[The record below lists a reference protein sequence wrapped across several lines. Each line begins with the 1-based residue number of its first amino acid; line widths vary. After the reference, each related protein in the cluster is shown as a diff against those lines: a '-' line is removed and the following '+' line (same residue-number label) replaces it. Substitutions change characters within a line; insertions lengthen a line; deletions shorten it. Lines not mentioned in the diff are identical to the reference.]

1 MEELVMPTNVS
12 TKPTTTITLFKD
24 DMGRIYHCDGRCPNG
39 NYQLTLTKF
48 CNNKYILTEYTWIE
62 SYKNLMS
69 YDIIEID
76 ENDLITYDKDLYN
89 DEEDYTYD
97 EDDDEDEDDDDDG
110 KSPADIHIRNLID
123 MCIISKNDEA
133 KKQQIKTILNNCRD
147 EYDMSRKLHDVW
159 TGDKSI
165 ERFIFQYLNK

>member
-1 MEELVMPTNVS
+1 MSTNVS
-12 TKPTTTITLFKD
+12 TKPTTITLFQD
-24 DMGRIYHCDGRCPNG
+24 NMGLIYHCDGRCPNG

-48 CNNKYILTEYTWIE
+48 CNNKYILTEYTCIE
-62 SYKNLMS
+62 SYQNLMS

-76 ENDLITYDKDLYN
+76 ENDLIMLYDYDKDLYN

-97 EDDDEDEDDDDDG
+97 EDDNDDG

-123 MCIISKNDEA
+123 MCIISKNDEV
-133 KKQQIKTILNNCRD
+133 KKQQIKTILNNCKD

-165 ERFIFQYLNK
+165 ERFIFQCLNK

>member
-1 MEELVMPTNVS
+1 MSTNVS
-12 TKPTTTITLFKD
+12 TKPTTTITLFQD

-39 NYQLTLTKF
+39 NYQLTLAKF

-62 SYKNLMS
+62 SNLMS
-69 YDIIEID
+69 YDTIEID
-76 ENDLITYDKDLYN
+76 ENDLITLYDYDNDYYKDLYN
-89 DEEDYTYD
+89 DEEDYTY
-97 EDDDEDEDDDDDG
+97 DEDDDDDG

-123 MCIISKNDEA
+123 MCIIFKNDEI
-133 KKQQIKTILNNCRD
+133 KKQQIKTILNNCKD